1 MNDKSKITYAAPEEK
16 LFEQGETDEKIR
28 RQIRLLKAIIRIFRE
43 SIICETEEDMAQKCL
58 EVAEELTGSA
68 FGFIGELSPQGL
80 FDTTSLSKAG
90 WKACTVPEEDAAMLL
105 RNMPNR
111 GINRIGLREHKSWII
126 NDPASHPDM
135 VEKPAGHPPLTSFL
149 GVPLRYVEGITGMI
163 ALASKESGYTLDD
176 QQDIEALSVA
186 FVESLNRRRAEKK
199 IGELNSELN
208 RRLLEIETANKEL
221 EAFSYSVSHDLR
233 APLRHITG
241 FVELLNKRELTTL
254 DEKSRHYL
262 EVIST
267 ASRQMG
273 VLIDDLLSFSRM
285 GRAEM
290 MKSKI
295 DFVPLVQEVANELT
309 EEVKGREIVWKIT
322 PLPVVEGDRAMLR
335 LVMVNL
341 IANALKFTRSR
352 NQARIEIGAITD
364 HPDETL
370 FYIRDNGVGFDIKYV
385 DKLFGLFQRLHSS
398 EEFEGT
404 GVGLA
409 NVQRIIRRHGGRIW
423 AEGAV
428 DGGATFWFT
437 LPKTKEG

>member
-1 MNDKSKITYAAPEEK
+1 MNDKSKITFAAMGEKFTEHEEAD
-16 LFEQGETDEKIR
+16 EQIR
-28 RQIRLLKAIIRIFRE
+28 RQISLLTAIIRIFRE
-43 SIICETEEDMAQKCL
+43 SINCETEEDMAQICL

-68 FGFIGELSPQGL
+68 YGFIGELNPQGL
-80 FDTTSLSKAG
+80 FDTTTLSKAG
-90 WKACTVPEEDAAMLL
+90 WNACKIPGEESTMLL
-105 RNMPNR
+105 KNMPNR
-111 GINRIGLREHKSWII
+111 GINRIGLREQKSWII
-126 NDPASHPDM
+126 NEPASHPDT
-135 VEKPAGHPPLTSFL
+135 VEKPAGHPPIFSFL

-163 ALASKESGYTLDD
+163 ALASKEAGYTPAD
-176 QQDIEALSVA
+176 QQDMEALSVA
-186 FVESLNRRRAEKK
+186 FVESLNRRRAEKR
-199 IGELNSELN
+199 ISELNTELN
-208 RRLLEIETANKEL
+208 RRLQEIETTNREL

-241 FVELLNKRELTTL
+241 FVELLNKKDLSSL

-290 MKSKI
+290 MKSRI
-295 DFVPLVQEVANELT
+295 NFGQLVHAVVNELT
-309 EEVKGREIVWKIT
+309 EEAKGREIVWEIA
-322 PLPVVEGDRAMLR
+322 PLPVVEGDAAMLR

-352 NQARIEIGAITD
+352 SQARIEIGAVTD

-370 FYIRDNGVGFDIKYV
+370 FYVKDNGVGFDMKYA

-398 EEFEGT
+398 GEFEGT

-409 NVQRIIRRHGGRIW
+409 NAQRIIRRHGGRIW
-423 AEGAV
+423 AEGVV
-428 DGGATFWFT
+428 DGGATFWFS